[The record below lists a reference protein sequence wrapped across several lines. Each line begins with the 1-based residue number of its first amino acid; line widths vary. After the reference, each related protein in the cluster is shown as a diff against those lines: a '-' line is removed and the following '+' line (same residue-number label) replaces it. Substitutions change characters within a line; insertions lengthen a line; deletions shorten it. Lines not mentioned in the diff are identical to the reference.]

1 MTSSIE
7 RIGWGIAF
15 LLLAALGIPW
25 FLWGSDRVVAG
36 LPVWIWWHVGWM
48 VLTAGVFWLFA
59 RRSWGLWIE
68 RDAAPR
74 NGPTGSTRTD
84 PDAGAAEASAS
95 GARTP
100 ENGGDRT

>member
-48 VLTAGVFWLFA
+48 VLTAAVFWLFA

-68 RDAAPR
+68 SDAAV
-74 NGPTGSTRTD
+74 GD
-84 PDAGAAEASAS
+84 AEASAA
-95 GARTP
+95 GATAADDRR
-100 ENGGDRT
+100 GDRP